1 MWFWCVCFIY
11 YIRICR
17 SVLCAM
23 DSADGV
29 YRDDCYGHVRAR
41 MCISFALRLLMNVS
55 LFGGTLAP
63 LSLRPETDQVFAL
76 FLYMLVLNAGVFF
89 IAIQKKWEEYT
100 LPANILDLSMSIVLG
115 VYALFVFFWGTLYTL
130 RMYTVFGSIVLL
142 GVAVKTIF
150 FDLSG
155 ESIVYKM
162 IVLVVLG
169 LISLAFSYVRTIAE
183 KRTIHTRDT

>member
-1 MWFWCVCFIY
+1 
-11 YIRICR
+11 
-17 SVLCAM
+17 
-23 DSADGV
+23 
-29 YRDDCYGHVRAR
+29 
-41 MCISFALRLLMNVS
+41 
-55 LFGGTLAP
+55 
-63 LSLRPETDQVFAL
+63 
-76 FLYMLVLNAGVFF
+76 
-89 IAIQKKWEEYT
+89 
-100 LPANILDLSMSIVLG
+100 
-115 VYALFVFFWGTLYTL
+115 TLYTL